1 MTATLQVRHFC
12 CWFTCKLASSPS
24 PYGAGS
30 LRLFFSSPRRSL
42 YRRCGR
48 GQWHPRARPLS
59 ASSSSPASQD
69 GGSFFADENVSWKS
83 LGVSD
88 QLCLALSAS
97 GFHRPSLV
105 QVPLESPSRRLFV
118 ATTCSALAFPS
129 FACSCGARSNEIEVK
144 AMAGPPGME
153 KPVCRN
159 CRGTGSI
166 ICDMCGGTGKWK
178 ALNRKRAKDV
188 YEFTE
193 CPNCYGQT

>member
-1 MTATLQVRHFC
+1 MADRIAGVSYRGQIERLKPFSCLPLWFWTGGKRGSEKTMTATLQVRHFC

-105 QVPLESPSRRLFV
+105 QVKTSLQSGSATIRRGSVRPLE
-118 ATTCSALAFPS
+118 
-129 FACSCGARSNEIEVK
+129 EEVL
-144 AMAGPPGME
+144 GH
-153 KPVCRN
+153 
-159 CRGTGSI
+159 
-166 ICDMCGGTGKWK
+166 
-178 ALNRKRAKDV
+178 
-188 YEFTE
+188 
-193 CPNCYGQT
+193 